1 MVGRVGDVER
11 LGRLGDQADKALADL
26 QPRPV
31 HRARVEAL
39 GGEQFVHG
47 AARKVNG
54 ADVRNHGR
62 GHHGDEAVQALLR
75 LAAVLHDLPQFA
87 QENARPADI
96 GRSYHRVLSNLLGGA
111 RFQTALRGTLQL
123 SRTNAFFLGGG
134 KALMNT
140 YYAAAERLG
149 VAVRYDAD
157 VVALQEVPLGGSET
171 PDVLAQLRDV
181 TGMYAVEGPTL
192 DSPKRRY
199 GNAVLSRLP
208 VRATRTLD
216 LSFHRREPR
225 GALDAD
231 IECGGQLLRVVAT
244 HLGLSAS
251 ERSTQ
256 VRTLLSAF
264 DNSELPVILVGDIN
278 EWFVRGRALRA
289 LVSHFRCAPAPR
301 TFPTFCPVFALDR
314 IWMHPGE
321 CLIDVSVH
329 RSALARQASDH
340 YPLVARIRVPA
351 HRRTSDCSAS
361 GS

>member
-1 MVGRVGDVER
+1 MNETLNGR
-11 LGRLGDQADKALADL
+11 ACALPEAIAES
-26 QPRPV
+26 PRNSDG
-31 HRARVEAL
+31 L
-39 GGEQFVHG
+39 
-47 AARKVNG
+47 
-54 ADVRNHGR
+54 
-62 GHHGDEAVQALLR
+62 
-75 LAAVLHDLPQFA
+75 
-87 QENARPADI
+87 
-96 GRSYHRVLSNLLGGA
+96 GA
-111 RFQTALRGTLQL
+111 RSDTGCELRIVTYNIAGGLPTWTA
-123 SRTNAFFLGGG
+123 
-134 KALMNT
+134 KAKREM
-140 YYAAAERLG
+140 AGRI
-149 VAVRYDAD
+149 VRVIKELDAD